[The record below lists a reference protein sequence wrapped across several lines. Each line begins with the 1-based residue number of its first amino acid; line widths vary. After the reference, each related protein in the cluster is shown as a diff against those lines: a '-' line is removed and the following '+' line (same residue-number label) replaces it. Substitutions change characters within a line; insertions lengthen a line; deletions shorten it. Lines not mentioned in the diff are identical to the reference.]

1 MDSAEIKSIIQSE
14 LDYTT
19 TFSIEDSLDY
29 YLGNPRGDEQSGRSS
44 VVSTDVA
51 DSVEWLIPQVMKA
64 FTESN
69 EVVMFD
75 PEHEGD
81 EGQAALETEFVYDT
95 LMKKSNGFIC
105 LHTAI
110 KDAMLHNNGVLKV
123 YYDDYYETKTS
134 EYSGLSQDQLNV
146 LASDESVSIIAL
158 DDQSYIDD
166 LGNPVSSFAVRIQT
180 SKRNPKIC
188 LVPVPIEQFR
198 VNSDHN
204 SIDLCDARFTAHI
217 VRKTISDLR
226 KEGIDDE
233 VLNTIPDTSYI
244 DTDVRFSAQGETS
257 FISHRTTDK
266 SMRQVDIAECYMM
279 LDANQDGIAERNKI
293 LAVVS
298 NNSVSTILSID
309 AIDEYPWVATT
320 AILMGHKFRG
330 LSIYDRIKQ
339 LQDQKTSL
347 LRNILDNIYFINNRM
362 LKYRDGAVDPNELLI
377 SRPRGLIP
385 VTNMDDVMELDH
397 MPLGQDAYQ
406 LLEYIDQMR
415 AGRTGVSAEGSTSPQ
430 AIGNAIGS
438 QGVERLMTAK
448 EELVGLMIRVFAETL
463 VKPLC
468 IKIRDLMI
476 QHFDVVQDYKFRGQ
490 WLKVAPQSW
499 PPRSTCSVR
508 VGTGS
513 GDQQRQQAA
522 LQQII
527 ALQQQFA
534 QVPQA
539 QAMLDPQKVFDT
551 LDDLCKFSGLTGA
564 NRYFVDPA
572 SPQGQQAA
580 QVQQQQQQALQ
591 EKQDQIEQLQMQMQ
605 MQMAEATV
613 TTSKAEVGMVQAK
626 SEADRAKAMLL
637 EEKQGYEARIKAL
650 EQELAQARHNADL
663 AYKYDELAVRT
674 SLELKKMSQKSL
686 DNLQKV
692 DNEIEN
698 ESQDVDNDE

>member
-51 DSVEWLIPQVMKA
+51 DSVEWLIPQIMKA

-105 LHTAI
+105 LHTAV

-166 LGNPVSSFAVRIQT
+166 IGAPVPSFSVRIQI

-198 VNSDHN
+198 VNSDHD

-226 KEGIDDE
+226 KEGIDDDI
-233 VLNTIPDTSYI
+233 LNTIPDTSYI

-468 IKIRDLMI
+468 VKIRDLMI
-476 QHFDVVQDYKFRGQ
+476 QHFDVVQDYKFRCQGR
-490 WLKVAPQSW
+490 KVAPQSW
-499 PPRSTCSVR
+499 PPRSTCSIR

-513 GDQQRQQAA
+513 GDQQRQQQA

-539 QAMLDPQKVFDT
+539 QSMLDPQKVFDT

-580 QVQQQQQQALQ
+580 QAQQQQQQAMDAKQQ
-591 EKQDQIEQLQMQMQ
+591 EIEQLQMQMQ

-663 AYKYDELAVRT
+663 AYKYDELAVKT
-674 SLELKKMSQKSL
+674 SLELKKMNQQAL

-698 ESQDVDNDE
+698 ESQDVDKE